1 MPSTRS
7 DAQFT
12 AQQAELLPA
21 RTVLSTFTRAG
32 DGGQN
37 GGGKNLL
44 DGLTVHIPLLDK
56 VLGSPGTGT
65 DGSTSNGSRGVS
77 GDSSRGL

>member
-7 DAQFT
+7 DGQFT
-12 AQQAELLPA
+12 AQHAELLPA
-21 RTVLSTFTRAG
+21 RTVLSTFTRAS
-32 DGGQN
+32 DGGHN

-56 VLGSPGTGT
+56 VLGNPGNGA
-65 DGSTSNGSRGVS
+65 DGSTSNGSQGFS
-77 GDSSRGL
+77 GASSRGL